1 MIWLLVAS
9 GCLLLYAAIGVF
21 ARPVL
26 DDWCLAAY
34 MLDKGALGTVSYQYW
49 TWSGNVM
56 GLVFQVAGPALHLYH
71 VGPLLQ
77 LTLWT
82 VTFAWFLWEAFAL
95 IGLRFGWLTMLL
107 AGMLLALMLVIVT
120 PNIGQT
126 LYWYNGTANYGP
138 TTAFFV
144 MMMTVLL
151 RLMRTGAQRWH
162 YWASVLLVFVAVL
175 GQITMVVYCIGLLVP
190 VFLFALAYAHLPQR
204 RALIRLL
211 LLTLAAAVIGAA
223 IVMLSPGND
232 MRQGALNNVGR
243 ARIPFGD
250 AILRTFPAAFITLS
264 MTLVTTAFAHLS
276 LFSLAHLTGLCIRSP
291 ALSIDV
297 RTWRFRLALI
307 TGALIVGGIIF
318 YVGNFASIYTMGI
331 PNVPRAWVPS
341 QVFWILLVVLTGYIH
356 GLSYPPA
363 QAGSRAVFTGFVV
376 SSAAF
381 FALLLMGGIN
391 ILGDYRTFAS
401 EHDARIVLVEA
412 AVARGDN
419 VVTVPRYT
427 RDLQALMN
435 LSSSDDRF
443 CMSQFYGLDAIVVEQ

>member
-1 MIWLLVAS
+1 MIWLLAAS

-21 ARPVL
+21 ARPIL

-95 IGLRFGWLTMLL
+95 IGLRFGRLTMLL

-190 VFLFALAYAHLPQR
+190 VFLFALAYPHLPQR
-204 RALIRLL
+204 RAVIRLL
-211 LLTLAAAVIGAA
+211 LLTLVAAAIGAA
-223 IVMLSPGND
+223 FVVLTPGND
-232 MRQGALNNVGR
+232 IRQASLNKAGR
-243 ARIPFGD
+243 VRIPFTD
-250 AILRTFPAAFITLS
+250 ALSRTFLAASGT
-264 MTLVTTAFAHLS
+264 MGMMLVRTAFAQVCLFSIAHLIGLVFRPPHLS
-276 LFSLAHLTGLCIRSP
+276 LG
-291 ALSIDV
+291 V
-297 RTWRFRLALI
+297 RTWRFRLVLVL
-307 TGALIVGGIIF
+307 GALILGCVFF
-318 YVGNFASIYTMGI
+318 YIGNFASIYTMGF
-331 PNVPRAWVPS
+331 PMCRVP
-341 QVFWILLVVLTGYIH
+341 
-356 GLSYPPA
+356 
-363 QAGSRAVFTGFVV
+363 GFRHWF
-376 SSAAF
+376 S
-381 FALLLMGGIN
+381 G
-391 ILGDYRTFAS
+391 
-401 EHDARIVLVEA
+401 
-412 AVARGDN
+412 
-419 VVTVPRYT
+419 
-427 RDLQALMN
+427 
-435 LSSSDDRF
+435 
-443 CMSQFYGLDAIVVEQ
+443 FYWSC